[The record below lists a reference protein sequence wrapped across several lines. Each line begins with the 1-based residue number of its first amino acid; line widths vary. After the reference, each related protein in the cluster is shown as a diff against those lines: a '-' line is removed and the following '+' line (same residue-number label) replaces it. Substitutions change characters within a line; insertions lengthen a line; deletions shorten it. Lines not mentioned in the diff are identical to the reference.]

1 MGSAPALPNE
11 VEKQE
16 IMRQGRTMGACEG
29 RFGAGDLRRKVGL
42 LKPLLLRAGLRE
54 RERARG
60 ASRSRDS
67 EAAGAG
73 AL

>member
-1 MGSAPALPNE
+1 
-11 VEKQE
+11 
-16 IMRQGRTMGACEG
+16 MGACEG
-29 RFGAGDLRRKVGL
+29 RLGGGDLRRKGGL